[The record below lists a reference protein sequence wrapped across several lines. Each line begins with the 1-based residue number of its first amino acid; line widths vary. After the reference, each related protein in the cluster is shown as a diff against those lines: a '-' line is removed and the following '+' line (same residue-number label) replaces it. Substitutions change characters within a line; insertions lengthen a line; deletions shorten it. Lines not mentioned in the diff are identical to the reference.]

1 MQRWF
6 EFHQGYRII
15 GHEDGNERRIILAGE
30 PLKDVT
36 PGHLPRTLDEL
47 RNGIAISSVEQRL
60 RTTTPRVSRRSTE
73 ISQPVP
79 SLEDTLDDLLEQA
92 IAEEEEESQETPILD
107 DVHAR
112 LIQSNDEQPR
122 EHATF
127 QFEQSTEVTR
137 RGLGRRD
144 RQRAMFRRLYGT
156 PEEIQ
161 SEEYISPITSM
172 FNRAWERHR
181 HLQELRHAQESLMG
195 EYGPRNMQHHGE
207 PTVLGSEPIEN
218 FHLAE
223 LGEGPDPEALRPV
236 ERHFEGIRRGAE
248 LVAARATHLRQMIR
262 SQPMFAGLD
271 GDNRPEPLTD
281 DQMTVKLECK
291 VCLTQKADIACMPCG
306 HLSMCNWCADQV
318 IPVREGST
326 IPKDKRVL
334 CPVCRN
340 GVKRRVKIFTV

>member
-1 MQRWF
+1 
-6 EFHQGYRII
+6 
-15 GHEDGNERRIILAGE
+15 
-30 PLKDVT
+30 
-36 PGHLPRTLDEL
+36 
-47 RNGIAISSVEQRL
+47 
-60 RTTTPRVSRRSTE
+60 
-73 ISQPVP
+73 VP

-223 LGEGPDPEALRPV
+223 LGEGPYPEALRPV

-262 SQPMFAGLD
+262 SQPIFAGLD